1 MVAALRPFN
10 DVGVPS
16 SGPSSIAKAARLLR
30 ALARAEGGEA
40 GVTELALASGLPK
53 STVHRVLF
61 ELIQEDM
68 VARFGSRSRY
78 RLGAGWHALQVTR
91 HASDWGG
98 LLDAARGPLE
108 QAFEASGASVHLAVL
123 ESSEVLCLEKL
134 TGRGGT
140 RVPTRVGSR
149 MPATCT
155 ALGKA
160 LLAHSEVP
168 IVRSVLSKALPRCS
182 ARSIVVPR
190 VLLNQLAEVRKH
202 GVAYAFEELQ
212 PGLFCVAAPVIMEG
226 RPVAAVSLTR
236 VSLTRVGLRSYMVS
250 DREHAARAAHEIAFA
265 LSSPY

>member
-1 MVAALRPFN
+1 
-10 DVGVPS
+10 VPS
-16 SGPSSIAKAARLLR
+16 SGPSSIAKAARVLR
-30 ALARAEGGEA
+30 ALARAERGEA

-61 ELIQEDM
+61 ELIGEDM
-68 VARFGSRSRY
+68 VARFGSRY
-78 RLGAGWHALQVTR
+78 GLGAGWHALQMTR

-98 LLDAARGPLE
+98 LLDAARRPLE
-108 QAFEASGASVHLAVL
+108 QAFEMSGASVHLAVL

-149 MPATCT
+149 LPATCT

-202 GVAYAFEELQ
+202 GVAYASEELQ
-212 PGLFCVAAPVIMEG
+212 PGLFCVAAPVIMGG

-236 VSLTRVGLRSYMVS
+236 VGSSRANVAS
-250 DREHAARAAHEIAFA
+250 DRGHAARAAHEIAFA